1 MGVINT
7 IVRKINEF
15 NLNRMQKA
23 NDKLYERD
31 GLTDEVLDNQIEI
44 NKKRNALDILDKN
57 ELTESN
63 KGFVQ

>member
-1 MGVINT
+1 MGVIDT
-7 IVRKINEF
+7 IIKKINEI

-23 NDKLYERD
+23 NDKLYEKD

-44 NKKRNALDILDKN
+44 NTKRNALDILDKN